1 MRRVKKMRPRIIQH
15 RPPACRRRR
24 NPQPQ
29 KTQRRLRQQL
39 HGLAAL
45 EARDLFAKL
54 LLMINLDQELPG
66 VRQYVMKKRGIF
78 KTMVSRQLEVKFSPQ
93 QTAEIDFNLAA
104 LQLQ

>member
-1 MRRVKKMRPRIIQH
+1 MMYEMRLGFDGTMPGAPYADVYARVWNLYQGGKQ
-15 RPPACRRRR
+15 A
-24 NPQPQ
+24 
-29 KTQRRLRQQL
+29 
-39 HGLAAL
+39 

-78 KTMVSRQLEVKFSPQ
+78 KTMVSRQHEAKFTAQ
-93 QTAEIDFNLAA
+93 ETAEIDFNLAA